1 MKTFLAKKVL
11 VVIIFILILLFS
23 HRVYANYLKVVPIGN
38 FTKVLKTNS
47 FNFKLNSFGIYRNG
61 TSTIL
66 ATKSLSKNI
75 SLVFTTDRVSNV
87 VNKYI
92 YSQNSDLVDTL
103 NLDSVINLGSNN
115 SSLYIFDLLVDQD
128 YLYVSSV
135 KVPNSDK
142 GCNIFQILKIPI
154 LYESTD
160 SSEHLFWKSNSCIK
174 TYPKDPGWYNFQG
187 RLAASENYIYMTAGL
202 IIAATASGYY
212 PDPNIRNLDPS
223 LENEIETDQLFGGII
238 KIYKKDGVG
247 WRIAKGFRGPSGI
260 VVTGSKTSEKIFIV
274 DHGPRGG
281 DELNLLIKNK
291 DYGWPNVSYGIPY
304 SDFKQIEKNYI
315 DTNFGSHEG
324 FEKPIYYWS
333 PSIAPSQIV
342 VLKENIDSINSFA
355 RGDLILGSL
364 KAHSIFRIKV
374 NNLNSVLSIEKV
386 EIGARIRDISIEN
399 KKIFLSTDDGRIIVL
414 KVDNSKIEEG
424 PFPKEKQKKY
434 FYEENY
440 ILGNLINFFD
450 KGIIFLYSKFT
461 EFK

>member
-1 MKTFLAKKVL
+1 M
-11 VVIIFILILLFS
+11 I
-23 HRVYANYLKVVPIGN
+23 PIGN
-38 FTKVLKTNS
+38 FTKVVKTNS

-66 ATKSLSKNI
+66 ATKSLSKNRSI
-75 SLVFTTDRVSNV
+75 VFTADRVSSAV
-87 VNKYI
+87 DKYI

-103 NLDSVINLGSNN
+103 ELDSVINLDENN

-135 KVPNSDK
+135 KVPNSYQD
-142 GCNIFQILKIPI
+142 CNVFQILKIPM

-160 SSEHLFWKSNSCIK
+160 RSEHLFWKSESCIK

-187 RLAASENYIYMTAGL
+187 KLAASENYIYMTAGL
-202 IIAATASGYY
+202 VIAETAAGYY
-212 PDPNIRNLDPS
+212 PNSNILNLDPS
-223 LENEIETDQLFGGII
+223 LEKEIEKDQLFGGVI

-247 WRIAKGFRGPSGI
+247 RRIAKGFRGPSGI

-281 DELNLLIKNK
+281 DELNLLIENK
-291 DYGWPNVSYGIPY
+291 DYGWPYVSYGLAY
-304 SDFKQIEKNYI
+304 DGFKEIDKNYI

-324 FEKPIYYWS
+324 FVNPIYYWS
-333 PSIAPSQIV
+333 PSIAPSQIIA
-342 VLKENIDSINSFA
+342 LKENFDSFNSFA

-364 KAHSIFRIKV
+364 KARSIFRIKV
-374 NNLNSVLSIEKV
+374 NNSSTVMSIEKV
-386 EIGARIRDISIEN
+386 AIGARIRDISIES

-414 KVDNSKIEEG
+414 KVDNSKIDEGQFPEE
-424 PFPKEKQKKY
+424 KSKKY

-440 ILGNLINFFD
+440 ILKKLTNFFD
-450 KGIIFLYSKFT
+450 KTIIFLHSKFM
-461 EFK
+461 EFN